1 MPLSEHEQRLLS
13 QLEEQLLVDDPHFA
27 TTMRGTNGRSLGR
40 RVTVGVVGVIA
51 GIALLMIALLLK
63 ATLPVT
69 VVVGLLGFG
78 LMLASAIYALSPAKE
93 VTPEQLTTATN
104 RPAQPN
110 KKSGSFMQRMEQ
122 RWDRRRDDF

>member
-27 TTMRGTNGRSLGR
+27 TTMRGTHGRSLGR
-40 RVTVGVVGVIA
+40 RVAVGVVGVIS
-51 GIALLMIALLLK
+51 GIALLMVALLLK

-78 LMLASAIYALSPAKE
+78 LMLAAAIYALSPAKKM
-93 VTPEQLTTATN
+93 TPEQSRAAMSP
-104 RPAQPN
+104 PAQPD
-110 KKSGSFMQRMEQ
+110 KKPGSFMQRMEQ